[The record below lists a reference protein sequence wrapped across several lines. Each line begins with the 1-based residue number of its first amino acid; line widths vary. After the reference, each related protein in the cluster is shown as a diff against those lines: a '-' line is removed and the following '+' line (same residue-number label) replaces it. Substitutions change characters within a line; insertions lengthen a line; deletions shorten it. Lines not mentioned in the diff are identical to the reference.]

1 MSTRLWIALVATVIT
16 SVVFIHSCTSDREL
30 SDPEILQ
37 ESDILPHIQE
47 LSSDAYF
54 GRMPFGPGDQKTVDY
69 IVNQCKSLGLK
80 PGNNGSYTQSVP
92 MIEITTTPDK
102 TMSVEAPTG
111 SAQYLSLIHI

>member
-1 MSTRLWIALVATVIT
+1 MATVIT

-92 MIEITTTPDK
+92 M
-102 TMSVEAPTG
+102 
-111 SAQYLSLIHI
+111 LSLIHI